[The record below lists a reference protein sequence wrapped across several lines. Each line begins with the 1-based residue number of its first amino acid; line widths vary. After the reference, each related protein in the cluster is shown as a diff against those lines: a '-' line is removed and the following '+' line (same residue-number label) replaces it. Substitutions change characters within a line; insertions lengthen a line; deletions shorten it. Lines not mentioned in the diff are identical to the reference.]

1 MAMNYSPAIRVNAIA
16 SGFMLTEQNRFL
28 LVDEKSG
35 KPTERTR
42 RIFLHVPMA
51 RFGEPQENVG
61 AAL

>member
-1 MAMNYSPAIRVNAIA
+1 MDLQ
-16 SGFMLTEQNRFL
+16 LTEQNRFL